1 MMPSLE
7 LIIDIVL
14 ALLLGGVIISAWILN
29 KRLDI
34 VRMGQTEMADLVQ
47 QLNVAT
53 SNAQNSVAHL
63 KNAGLDAQENI
74 TTKIKMARALADELT
89 LITEA
94 GDSLANRI
102 EENLTRSAQSA
113 KAATEKNKKTA
124 KNIKDADPADI
135 LDDVK
140 DKASKTSTHDA
151 DEDLLEA
158 LKQAR

>member
-1 MMPSLE
+1 MPSLE

-14 ALLLGGVIISAWILN
+14 ALLLGGAIISAWILN

-34 VRMGQTEMADLVQ
+34 VRKGQTEMAALVQ
-47 QLNVAT
+47 QLNIAT
-53 SNAQNSVAHL
+53 TNAQTSVSSL
-63 KNAGLDAQENI
+63 KNAGIDAQDNLTNE
-74 TTKIKMARALADELT
+74 IKKARALADELT

-102 EENLTRSAQSA
+102 EQNLTNSA
-113 KAATEKNKKTA
+113 KVAKKAIKNRE
-124 KNIKDADPADI
+124 NEIKDADPANI

-140 DKASKTSTHDA
+140 DKTGKSTKEDTHN
-151 DEDLLEA
+151 DLLEA